1 MSSKVSFIPSRQ
13 EAPPISAV
21 ALAPEQRSAAFMAC
35 ALLLDYPGDNFEEIL
50 SQVKTEAELL
60 PEEIGRELGEFSS
73 WARMRG
79 VRGVQED
86 YVETFD
92 RKRRCAL
99 ELTYYATGDTRQRG
113 IALTV
118 FSDLFSAVGFEPPHR
133 ESLPDYLPRVLELAA
148 RCEGEDLSLV
158 LGAIAASREGIEVLH
173 AALCSLDSPWQK
185 VVAAL
190 RMVLGEAD
198 SETTERMERLIRQGP
213 PTELVGLDDSNN
225 LPWPQLAPVQSDSAS
240 EG

>member
-1 MSSKVSFIPSRQ
+1 MSVKVSFIPTRQ
-13 EAPPISAV
+13 EAPPVNAV
-21 ALAPEQRSAAFMAC
+21 ALTPEQRSAALMAC

-50 SQVKTEAELL
+50 SQVKAEAELL
-60 PEEIGRELGEFSS
+60 PPEVGQELREFCS

-86 YVETFD
+86 YVDTFD
-92 RKRRCAL
+92 RKRRCSL

-118 FSDLFSAVGFEPPHR
+118 FSDLFNAVGFEPPHR

-148 RCEGEDLSLV
+148 RCEGEDLALV

-173 AALCSLDSPWQK
+173 AALLSLDSPWQK

-198 SETTERMERLIRQGP
+198 GETTERMERLIRQGP

-225 LPWPQLAPVQSDSAS
+225 LPWPQLAPVQSDTAN